1 MIFAFLPKAL
11 TRSIGGDANESW
23 HLNVVL
29 SHSMLLVL
37 VFFSPALAS
46 MSGLGQICLFRYL
59 ADIPCPGCGVTSSVV
74 AISKGD
80 IARAV
85 KTNPAGV
92 VVVAGIAAQAFFHGM
107 AVCWPK
113 QERGVARLS
122 TGLAWCVLGCL
133 VLVWL
138 WRLSVCCL

>member
-11 TRSIGGDANESW
+11 TRGIGSDANESW

-29 SHSMLLVL
+29 SHSMLLALVL
-37 VFFSPALAS
+37 FSPALAAI
-46 MSGLGQICLFRYL
+46 SGLGQICLFRYL
-59 ADIPCPGCGVTSSVV
+59 ADIPCPGCGVTSSVLE
-74 AISKGD
+74 ISQGK

-92 VVVAGIAAQAFFHGM
+92 VVVVGIAAQALFHGM

-113 QERGVARLS
+113 QKRGLALLS